1 MSAAEIARERRE
13 KEKERAA
20 MMEGADEL
28 ESCATFFSA
37 TGGID
42 HWKQKWGWFEK
53 SKQLKSY
60 SGIRLNTE
68 GVPASSS
75 AYHLTLFLFIFR
87 QNC

>member
-1 MSAAEIARERRE
+1 MSAADIARERRE

-20 MMEGADEL
+20 MMEGADEV
-28 ESCATFFSA
+28 ESCAIFFSSC
-37 TGGID
+37 GGID

-68 GVPASSS
+68 GKNHNS
-75 AYHLTLFLFIFR
+75 AFGNRLSNALLYI
-87 QNC
+87 